1 MPWEEVA
8 ARVLQAL
15 LCKGCYNPLVP
26 LPALLCGQVGV
37 EIADLQQRAP
47 LGLLADVRDKLL
59 YGQGVVWGHVEPRNI
74 PPPVS

>member
-1 MPWEEVA
+1 MWEEVA

-47 LGLLADVRDKLL
+47 PGMLANCRYKLL
-59 YGQGVVWGHVEPRNI
+59 YGQCVFWGHIEPCNI